1 MKRIAK
7 DKIWIGSDVKLL
19 PTDQQTSGRADRFI
33 RDCAEE
39 VSMAL

>member
-1 MKRIAK
+1 MERTAK
-7 DKIWIGSDVKLL
+7 DRMWIGSDVKLL

-39 VSMAL
+39 VSMAM